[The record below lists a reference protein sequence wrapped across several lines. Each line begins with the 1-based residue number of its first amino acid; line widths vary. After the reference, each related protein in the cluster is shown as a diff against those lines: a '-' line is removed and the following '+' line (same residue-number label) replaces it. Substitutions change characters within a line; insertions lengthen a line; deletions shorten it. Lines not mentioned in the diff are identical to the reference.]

1 MKRHTAEHNFI
12 IDEVISA
19 LQKSIRRKEK
29 EDAIYWALQLH
40 NCGYGNAVF
49 KRLTIILSNIINQSF
64 Y

>member
-1 MKRHTAEHNFI
+1 MKRHTDKHNFI

-19 LQKSIRRKEK
+19 LQKSIRRKIK

-49 KRLTIILSNIINQSF
+49 KRLTIILSNYIF
-64 Y
+64 